1 MPDRFE
7 PGSGAT
13 AALSRMIPAQ
23 EMRLFIRRLGQLG
36 ALLVGLVALGTVGF
50 VVTEDVSA
58 WDGFVWTLDT
68 IATVGSVPSPD
79 GTGGQILK
87 VVLIVLGVG
96 TLFYAL
102 VTVTEFFVAGHLSG
116 LLYERRLRTMT
127 KNLSDHYLICGFGRV
142 GQQAARDLQAAGAR
156 LVVIDANPEIREAAD
171 EMGAPLIEGSP
182 SDDDVL
188 REGGIERARA
198 VIACVDSDAENIFT
212 TLTVRELRSDIT
224 IVARASAEDSEKKL
238 KRAGADRVI
247 SPYKAS
253 GTEMARLALH
263 PQVAG
268 VVDVAQEY
276 RLEEIQVSD
285 GCPGSGRS
293 VGQVR
298 GGSIIVALRRRDG
311 TLLAQPPEDAVLQVG
326 DVVVALGTPP
336 TLDRL
341 VSLFASGAAAAN

>member
-1 MPDRFE
+1 MD
-7 PGSGAT
+7 
-13 AALSRMIPAQ
+13 
-23 EMRLFIRRLGQLG
+23 
-36 ALLVGLVALGTVGF
+36 
-50 VVTEDVSA
+50 
-58 WDGFVWTLDT
+58 
-68 IATVGSVPSPD
+68 
-79 GTGGQILK
+79 
-87 VVLIVLGVG
+87 
-96 TLFYAL
+96 
-102 VTVTEFFVAGHLSG
+102 
-116 LLYERRLRTMT
+116 
-127 KNLSDHYLICGFGRV
+127 
-142 GQQAARDLQAAGAR
+142 
-156 LVVIDANPEIREAAD
+156 
-171 EMGAPLIEGSP
+171 APLLEGSS

-188 REGGIERARA
+188 REAGIDRARA

-253 GTEMARLALH
+253 GAEMARLALH

-268 VVDVAQEY
+268 VMDVAQEY

-285 GCPGSGRS
+285 GCPGSGCS

-298 GGSIIVALRRRDG
+298 GGSIIVAVRRRDG

-326 DVVVALGTPP
+326 DVVVAIGTPP

-341 VSLFASGAAAAN
+341 VNLFASGAAGAH

>member
-1 MPDRFE
+1 
-7 PGSGAT
+7 
-13 AALSRMIPAQ
+13 
-23 EMRLFIRRLGQLG
+23 
-36 ALLVGLVALGTVGF
+36 
-50 VVTEDVSA
+50 
-58 WDGFVWTLDT
+58 
-68 IATVGSVPSPD
+68 
-79 GTGGQILK
+79 
-87 VVLIVLGVG
+87 
-96 TLFYAL
+96 
-102 VTVTEFFVAGHLSG
+102 
-116 LLYERRLRTMT
+116 
-127 KNLSDHYLICGFGRV
+127 
-142 GQQAARDLQAAGAR
+142 
-156 LVVIDANPEIREAAD
+156 VVIDANPEIREAAD
-171 EMGAPLIEGSP
+171 EMDAPLIEGSP

-188 REGGIERARA
+188 REAGIERARA

-311 TLLAQPPEDAVLQVG
+311 TLVAQPPEDAVLQVG

-341 VSLFASGAAAAN
+341 VNLFASGAAAAN